1 MTATLS
7 IRVVLPPP
15 AVVKLQ
21 RPVNGRGGFQSLLRE
36 LQRRIQNGNELV
48 LTPALAARIARYVQR
63 YGNGGFQGRLDAV
76 LAVLTELAKALRP
89 MAA

>member
-7 IRVVLPPP
+7 IRLILPES

-21 RPVNGRGGFQSLLRE
+21 RPVVGRGGFQSLLRD
-36 LQRRIQNGNELV
+36 LQRRTQNGNELV
-48 LTPALAARIARYVQR
+48 LTPALASRIARYVQK
-63 YGNGGFQGRLDAV
+63 YGNGGFQGRLDVV
-76 LAVLTELAKALRP
+76 LTLLTELATALRP